1 MPTLQFKGKTFVQ
14 HHHLAVRYHR
24 LIPRPEISPTDRHSL
39 QSDNL
44 IIRGDNLLALKA
56 LLPNYAGQIKCI
68 YIDPPYNTG
77 NESWAYNDNVNSPM
91 FREWLGKTVDKEDLT
106 RHDKWC
112 CMMYPRLQ
120 LLQELLSE
128 DGAIFISIDDNEQH
142 RLRMMLDEIFGEENF
157 VATIV
162 WHKVD
167 SPKNT
172 AIQLSE
178 DHEFIILYAKNSEIW
193 RPNSL
198 PRTEAMIQRYK
209 NPDAD
214 PRGPWLLSDLAA
226 RNFYAQGRYQISTP
240 SGRIIEGPPAGS
252 YWRVSQEKFA
262 ELEKDGR
269 IWWGESGN
277 NRPGIKRFLSEVKE
291 GVVPQTIWSWKDVGS
306 TRHSKQE
313 LSLIMSAGSNEDLF
327 ITPKPV
333 SLIKRILEIAT
344 DDNSLILDS
353 FAGSG
358 TTAQAVLELNKEDG
372 GNRRFILVEMEEYA
386 EKITAERVRRV
397 IKGVPG
403 AKKEALREG
412 LGGSFSYFELGEEI
426 EYNRF
431 LTGADSYPSWEELA
445 RFVFFTATGEQLDLD
460 KSDPSKSYVGESLR
474 HVVWLYYQPDYAWL
488 RANGFT
494 LAQAEALPKAPEGK
508 RNLVFAPM
516 KFVDDDSLYWLR
528 IDYLQLP
535 YEIYRLK

>member
-24 LIPRPEISPTDRHSL
+24 LIPRPELSPTDRHSL

-157 VATIV
+157 VADVI
-162 WHKVD
+162 WQKNF
-167 SPKNT
+167 SPKNS
-172 AIQLSE
+172 AKYFSE
-178 DHEFIILYAKNSEIW
+178 DHDFIVVYAKNIEHWVPELLERSEDQL
-193 RPNSL
+193 NLYS
-198 PRTEAMIQRYK
+198 
-209 NPDAD
+209 NPDND
-214 PRGPWLLSDLAA
+214 ERGEWTSSDLTG
-226 RNFYAQGRYQISTP
+226 RNPYSKGIYAITCPSGRVISSPPQGRYWTIS
-240 SGRIIEGPPAGS
+240 A
-252 YWRVSQEKFA
+252 EKFE
-262 ELEKDGR
+262 ELDKEKR
-269 IWWGESGN
+269 IWWGVDGN
-277 NRPGIKRFLSEVKE
+277 SMPRLKRFLSDVKE
-291 GVVPQTIWSWKDVGS
+291 GIVPRTIWLHSEVGN
-306 TRHSKQE
+306 TQEAKKEVNTIFYDSKEFFQ
-313 LSLIMSAGSNEDLF
+313 
-327 ITPKPV
+327 TPKP
-333 SLIKRILEIAT
+333 STLIKKILQIAT

>member
-24 LIPRPEISPTDRHSL
+24 LIPRPERSVTQRHSL

-44 IIRGDNLLALKA
+44 IVRGDNLLALKA
-56 LLPNYAGQIKCI
+56 LLPNYAGQVKCI

-91 FREWLGKTVDKEDLT
+91 FREWLGKVVDKEDLT

-120 LLQELLSE
+120 LLHELLSE

-142 RLRMMLDEIFGEENF
+142 RLRMILDEIFGEENF
-157 VATIV
+157 VANII
-162 WHKVD
+162 WQH
-167 SPKNT
+167 S
-172 AIQLSE
+172 IQGKGYEGKFSIHHNHLVCYRKTE
-178 DHEFIILYAKNSEIW
+178 DFSIGLLE
-193 RPNSL
+193 
-198 PRTEAMIQRYK
+198 RTEEDNKNYS
-209 NPDAD
+209 NPDND
-214 PRGPWLLSDLAA
+214 PRGDWRTGDI
-226 RNFYAQGRYQISTP
+226 RNALFRPKLIYDIETP
-240 SGRIIEGPPAGS
+240 GGKIIKPPANG
-252 YWRVSQEKFA
+252 WRFKQETMLKKINERQVVFN
-262 ELEKDGR
+262 EDETRLIYKIYLNDVKGR
-269 IWWGESGN
+269 VPESIWFG
-277 NRPGIKRFLSEVKE
+277 
-291 GVVPQTIWSWKDVGS
+291 KDVGT
-306 TRHSKQE
+306 TRDAKSILKE
-313 LSLIMSAGSNEDLF
+313 IFDDEVPFD
-327 ITPKPV
+327 TPKPV
-333 SLIKRILEIAT
+333 DLIKKIVQLTANEPEAIV
-344 DDNSLILDS
+344 LDS

-372 GNRRFILVEMEEYA
+372 GNRRFILVEMEDYA
-386 EKITAERVRRV
+386 DNITAERVRRV
-397 IKGVPG
+397 IRGVPG

-431 LTGADSYPSWEELA
+431 LTGSDSYPSWEELA

-460 KSDPSKSYVGESLR
+460 KSDPERHFVGESLR
-474 HVVWLYYQPDYAWL
+474 HAVWLYYRPDYAWL

-494 LAQAEALPKAPEGK
+494 LEQAEALPRAPEGK

-516 KFVDDDSLYWLR
+516 KYVDDDALYWLR

>member
-1 MPTLQFKGKTFVQ
+1 
-14 HHHLAVRYHR
+14 
-24 LIPRPEISPTDRHSL
+24 
-39 QSDNL
+39 
-44 IIRGDNLLALKA
+44 
-56 LLPNYAGQIKCI
+56 
-68 YIDPPYNTG
+68 
-77 NESWAYNDNVNSPM
+77 M

-112 CMMYPRLQ
+112 CMMYPRL
-120 LLQELLSE
+120 LLLHELLAE

-142 RLRMMLDEIFGEENF
+142 RLRMILDEIFGEENF
-157 VATIV
+157 VADVI
-162 WHKVD
+162 WQKNF

-172 AIQLSE
+172 AKYFSE
-178 DHEFIILYAKNSEIW
+178 DHDFIVVYAKNIEHWVPELLERSEDQLKLY
-193 RPNSL
+193 S
-198 PRTEAMIQRYK
+198 
-209 NPDAD
+209 NPDND
-214 PRGPWLLSDLAA
+214 PKGPWTSGDLTA
-226 RNFYAQGRYQISTP
+226 RNPYSKGIYSITTPGGRF
-240 SGRIIEGPPAGS
+240 IEGPPKGTF
-252 YWRVSQEKFA
+252 WRFSEENLWNLHEK
-262 ELEKDGR
+262 R
-269 IWWGESGN
+269 RVWWGEDQN
-277 NRPGIKRFLSEVKE
+277 GIPRLKRYLSEVKE
-291 GVVPQTIWSWKDVGS
+291 GVVPRTIWLHSEVGN
-306 TRHSKQE
+306 TQE
-313 LSLIMSAGSNEDLF
+313 AKKEVNAIFADSEGF
-327 ITPKPV
+327 FQTPKP
-333 SLIKRILEIAT
+333 STLIKKILKIAT
-344 DDNSLILDS
+344 DENSLILDS

-403 AKKEALREG
+403 TKKDALRDG
-412 LGGSFSYFELGEEI
+412 LGGTFSYFELGEEI

-460 KSDPSKSYVGESLR
+460 KSDPTKSFVGESLR

-494 LAQAEALPKAPEGK
+494 LTQAEELPKAPEGK

-535 YEIYRLK
+535 YEIYRIK